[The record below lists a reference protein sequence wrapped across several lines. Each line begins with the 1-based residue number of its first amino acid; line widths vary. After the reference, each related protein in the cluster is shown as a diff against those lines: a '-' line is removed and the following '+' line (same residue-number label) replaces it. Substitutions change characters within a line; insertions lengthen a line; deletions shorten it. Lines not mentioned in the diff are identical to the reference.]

1 MLRMGEKQVIKWT
14 AEGAVKGDSRV
25 FCNVRHTLVAG
36 DMLVSCKRTV
46 GLTVNQGGTADC
58 V

>member
-1 MLRMGEKQVIKWT
+1 MGEKQVIKWT
-14 AEGAVKGDSRV
+14 TEGAVKGDSRV